1 MKSAVFI
8 VIPAS
13 ITRPQQIMNHQNHQH
28 FMGSTHHSIPSLPVQ
43 STVAN
48 GPYTTNSSWTGNA
61 SGSACTPHPPG
72 QDTVCLEIRAD
83 TLHMFD
89 PERFKGAMNQPA
101 PLPSNSS
108 FTLKISALYNAF
120 FASQVGSQCEPKD
133 YNTFQHHMHMTY
145 HLAIASYCSTIM
157 QRPQQSA
164 SYGEVEQCLGLY
176 PGVVHVWVDGANM
189 QAMCLSNLYRGAH
202 DIALRFGPNEG
213 GNAAGTLI
221 RSAPHWLLLPSANS
235 SRWPTQAPDGG
246 THSDWTLGTQVA
258 TNHQQPSFGG
268 MSVPQEELDIHVT
281 YDVLTDERAFKSAIR
296 LGRLGIPPDS
306 QLERLYDRFFNS
318 EHGKGFEPSLYIFRS
333 KLMSKCKLAVNDIYA
348 RETGMNPLVIE
359 WDIGDPK
366 IEPFK
371 KWLKDI
377 RFGLVRVRVDEENMH
392 AVFWPGQSGEG
403 SRVSSHVGLP

>member
-1 MKSAVFI
+1 M
-8 VIPAS
+8 
-13 ITRPQQIMNHQNHQH
+13 TD
-28 FMGSTHHSIPSLPVQ
+28 
-43 STVAN
+43 
-48 GPYTTNSSWTGNA
+48 SSWTWTVNA
-61 SGSACTPHPPG
+61 SNSACTLHPPG
-72 QDTVCLEIRAD
+72 HYTVCLEIRAD

-89 PERFKGAMNQPA
+89 RERFKGAMNQPA
-101 PLPSNSS
+101 PLPLTSS
-108 FTLKISALYNAF
+108 FTFKISALYGAF

-133 YNTFQHHMHMTY
+133 YNAFQDHMHMTY

-176 PGVVHVWVDGANM
+176 PGAVHVWVDGANM
-189 QAMCLSNLYRGAH
+189 QAMCFSNLYRGAQ
-202 DIALRFGPNEG
+202 DIASRLNPNEG
-213 GNAAGTLI
+213 TLI
-221 RSAPHWLLLPSANS
+221 GSAPQGSFLPSANS
-235 SRWPTQAPDGG
+235 SRWPAQASDDG
-246 THSDWTLGTQVA
+246 TRSDWTPGTQVA
-258 TNHQQPSFGG
+258 TSHQQPSFGG

-306 QLERLYDRFFNS
+306 QLERVYDRFFNS

-348 RETGMNPLVIE
+348 RETGMDPLVIE
-359 WDIGDPK
+359 WDVGDPK

-377 RFGLVRVRVDEENMH
+377 RFGLVRVWVDEENMH

-403 SRVSSHVGLP
+403 SRVSRHVGLPPDYRFDV